1 MREEIGHHAPELAL
15 EGLHALH
22 LGPEQGAELVG
33 EVYLAP
39 VVVFRG
45 AGVEAECPRPP
56 GRAAAGC
63 EDLVSAPAVSAPT
76 ACRLPA

>member
-15 EGLHALH
+15 EELHALH

-39 VVVFRG
+39 VVVLRG
-45 AGVEAECPRPP
+45 AGVEAERPRPP

-63 EDLVSAPAVSAPT
+63 SVRISSRRQP
-76 ACRLPA
+76 